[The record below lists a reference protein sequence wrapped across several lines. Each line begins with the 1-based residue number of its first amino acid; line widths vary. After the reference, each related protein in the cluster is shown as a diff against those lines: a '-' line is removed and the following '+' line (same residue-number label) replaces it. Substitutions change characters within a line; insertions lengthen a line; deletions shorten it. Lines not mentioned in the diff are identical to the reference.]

1 MLSTATRQVYT
12 EIDNFIDLL
21 DENERN
27 KIPERLRMFFK
38 KEKDNNYKKEIDIN
52 IPIQYQNLKEETL
65 ALIAILNLEYWC
77 EDKEEKLRLKRI
89 YFNNEEKYQKDLR
102 EKYNFTF
109 NAKIKPNE
117 KTIQKD
123 LVISEHKKNS
133 IFSRIKEFIKTI
145 FKKNRT

>member
-1 MLSTATRQVYT
+1 MLSTASRQAYT
-12 EIDNFIDLL
+12 EIDNFIELL

-27 KIPERLRMFFK
+27 KIPERLRTFFK
-38 KEKDNNYKKEIDIN
+38 REKDSNYKKEIDIN

-65 ALIAILNLEYWC
+65 AIIAILNLEYWC

-109 NAKIKPNE
+109 NAQIKSNE
-117 KTIQKD
+117 KTTQKE
-123 LVISEHKKNS
+123 LAISKNKKNS
-133 IFSRIKEFIKTI
+133 IFSRLKELIKKI
-145 FKKNRT
+145 FK

>member
-1 MLSTATRQVYT
+1 MLSTASRQAYT
-12 EIDNFIDLL
+12 EIDNFIELL

-38 KEKDNNYKKEIDIN
+38 KKKDNNYKKEIDIN
-52 IPIQYQNLKEETL
+52 IPIQYQNLKQETL
-65 ALIAILNLEYWC
+65 AIIAILNLEYWC

-109 NAKIKPNE
+109 NAQIKSNE
-117 KTIQKD
+117 KTTQKE
-123 LVISEHKKNS
+123 LAISKNKKNS
-133 IFSRIKEFIKTI
+133 IFSRLKELIKKI
-145 FKKNRT
+145 FK